1 MLGELFVT
9 LDCFHYALFLC
20 IVLDHEYVER
30 VVQLGAKTFLLLD
43 DNLDLFNPN
52 IIAPLDAIV
61 ERLVVAPLLGHV
73 VLDGYSSRKL
83 RSVKIE
89 GRL

>member
-1 MLGELFVT
+1 MLGELFIT

-20 IVLDHEYVER
+20 IVLDHKDVEG

-43 DNLDLFNPN
+43 DYLDLFNPN
-52 IIAPLDAIV
+52 FITPLDAIV
-61 ERLVVAPLLGHV
+61 ERLVVAPLFGKV
-73 VLDGYSSRKL
+73 VLDRYSSRKL
-83 RSVKIE
+83 RSVKVN